1 MAERSFFLLT
11 YDIADPKRLAKVAKA
26 MEAVGERVQ
35 DAVFEA
41 YLNDV
46 ELDKLLKKVQK
57 VMKAEEDS
65 LRVYVLCEA
74 CRGKIRCVGQGK
86 VTPPPAAMIV

>member
-1 MAERSFFLLT
+1 MSDRTFYLLT

-35 DAVFEA
+35 DSVFEA

-46 ELDKLLKKVQK
+46 ELEKLLNKVRK
-57 VMKAEEDS
+57 IMRDDEDS
-65 LRVYVLCEA
+65 LRLYALCA
-74 CRGKIRCVGQGK
+74 SCRGRLRVLGQGRI
-86 VTPPPAAMIV
+86 TPPPGTMIV

>member
-1 MAERSFFLLT
+1 MAERGFFLLT

-35 DAVFEA
+35 DSVFEA

-86 VTPPPAAMIV
+86 VTPPPMAMFV